1 MFRKKLTI
9 MVLVSILLT
18 GCLTGCGAQVAEA
31 EQEREEAPLQTMEE
45 DPDLSYEVPV
55 SAPHILVNQLG
66 YITQSTKI
74 AVFCGSQLPDR
85 FEVIDADTGKTVYT
99 GKPEKRE
106 SQDSC
111 TDEIGYGDFSQVEL
125 PGKYYIEAPLLGDS
139 YSFQIADNLYDDV
152 LKEAVKQYYYNRCGI
167 TLTEEFAGSRAH
179 NACHTGHALLREDMS
194 VSMDVSGGWHQD
206 ENGSKDV
213 VRAAENISVML
224 LAYELFGDAFSDD
237 MELPESRNGIPDLLD
252 EIRYETDWLLKMQDE
267 ETGAVYAKVTVPAST
282 QGKPSAVYVEPPSME
297 AAEGFA
303 MCLARFSYLYQDY
316 DREYAMTCLK
326 AAERAFKYALV
337 NQTDDAQDSWRF
349 AAAVELYRASGQQEC
364 RYYLEKYLEEEL
376 KNEQEQEGDLPCF
389 LGSVTYLMTR
399 RTVNREYC
407 SECIARLLQRAETLS
422 AQMKKE
428 PFYVQANEDQTNHS
442 ELLQKMLWM
451 STVNYIIT
459 NHEYETIIENHL
471 HYFMGRNKLSISYI
485 DDVGIRNYKDYNESL
500 GIMNQFDAD
509 SRLIFMLGEIISNY
523 E

>member
-1 MFRKKLTI
+1 
-9 MVLVSILLT
+9 
-18 GCLTGCGAQVAEA
+18 
-31 EQEREEAPLQTMEE
+31 
-45 DPDLSYEVPV
+45 
-55 SAPHILVNQLG
+55 
-66 YITQSTKI
+66 
-74 AVFCGSQLPDR
+74 
-85 FEVIDADTGKTVYT
+85 
-99 GKPEKRE
+99 
-106 SQDSC
+106 
-111 TDEIGYGDFSQVEL
+111 
-125 PGKYYIEAPLLGDS
+125 
-139 YSFQIADNLYDDV
+139 
-152 LKEAVKQYYYNRCGI
+152 
-167 TLTEEFAGSRAH
+167 
-179 NACHTGHALLREDMS
+179 
-194 VSMDVSGGWHQD
+194 
-206 ENGSKDV
+206 
-213 VRAAENISVML
+213 
-224 LAYELFGDAFSDD
+224 
-237 MELPESRNGIPDLLD
+237 
-252 EIRYETDWLLKMQDE
+252 
-267 ETGAVYAKVTVPAST
+267 
-282 QGKPSAVYVEPPSME
+282 ME

-349 AAAVELYRASGQQEC
+349 AAAAELYRASGQQEC

-376 KNEQEQEGDLPCF
+376 KNEQEQEGALPCF

-451 STVNYIIT
+451 ATVNYIIT

-500 GIMNQFDAD
+500 GIMNQFDED

>member
-1 MFRKKLTI
+1 MEEIQSYGGTGMFRKKLTI

-74 AVFCGSQLPDR
+74 AVLCGSQLPDR

-252 EIRYETDWLLKMQDE
+252 EIRYETLLKLFF
-267 ETGAVYAKVTVPAST
+267 GAEVGTAKTLEHIEHFREKTERELPYLLSSVQTLEKIQNT
-282 QGKPSAVYVEPPSME
+282 ESAH
-297 AAEGFA
+297 
-303 MCLARFSYLYQDY
+303 
-316 DREYAMTCLK
+316 
-326 AAERAFKYALV
+326 
-337 NQTDDAQDSWRF
+337 
-349 AAAVELYRASGQQEC
+349 
-364 RYYLEKYLEEEL
+364 RYYLLTALFGVKIYRAFLEWCAE
-376 KNEQEQEGDLPCF
+376 
-389 LGSVTYLMTR
+389 
-399 RTVNREYC
+399 
-407 SECIARLLQRAETLS
+407 AETLLNR
-422 AQMKKE
+422 E
-428 PFYVQANEDQTNHS
+428 EEDH
-442 ELLQKMLWM
+442 
-451 STVNYIIT
+451 
-459 NHEYETIIENHL
+459 
-471 HYFMGRNKLSISYI
+471 
-485 DDVGIRNYKDYNESL
+485 
-500 GIMNQFDAD
+500 
-509 SRLIFMLGEIISNY
+509 
-523 E
+523 